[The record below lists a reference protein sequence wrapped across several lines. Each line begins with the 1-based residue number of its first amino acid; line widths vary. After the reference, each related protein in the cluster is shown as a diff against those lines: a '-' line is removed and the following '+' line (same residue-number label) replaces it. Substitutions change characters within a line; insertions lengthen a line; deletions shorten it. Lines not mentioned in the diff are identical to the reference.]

1 MAPTRT
7 TLALALLLLP
17 AMLSAREAWAAPDYI
32 QAKPDALA
40 STYGEEL
47 AKRAFSD
54 ELTAA
59 RAAAIR
65 DSLTFVA
72 ESECP
77 RDARFVL
84 LDASPFALDSDA
96 VLWIER
102 YEVECPT
109 PRRRSILMFKKRD
122 AIEAVPMAPGETL
135 ADPVLQGD
143 AGPRLQQAALGRGPA
158 GCERATIIETAV
170 THRPTE
176 AGLPWQER
184 WSVHACG
191 EVVDLNVTF
200 TPSAD
205 SGTSIAVADPAPLP
219 GTGPGREQADAT
231 TSARGPDWDGC
242 APSLDAD
249 ARIAACERVIASGTL
264 GRTDLATAH
273 RWLGDAYRAHAYQN
287 RNEDGSSFD
296 FDVFLDELDEPDRV
310 LDAYNKAIELNPDD
324 PETYVRRASHRG
336 PQDLEKT
343 MADYSKAIA
352 LKTTDTMPYYE
363 RAKFHRERGDLD
375 LAIADMSGVI
385 AINPNHRYFRGRGI
399 LHHANGAYQDAIADY
414 NAALALEGASKL
426 DKAQYYHLRGLAYL
440 GLGDTDQAFAD
451 YTASADLVRANV
463 LLQYSRAVTHSQA
476 GNHETAIAELTSVI
490 ETARKTSGTLRD
502 LLADKSI
509 TYRDLLAPSYAHR
522 AYAQAAVG
530 RTDDGLSDVEAALA
544 LDPKNTTALTTRGLI
559 NELLGH
565 NDKAVADFQQVLS
578 IEPAHAGSQEALKRL
593 GAAR

>member
-1 MAPTRT
+1 MASTRT
-7 TLALALLLLP
+7 ALALALLLAPLP
-17 AMLSAREAWAAPDYI
+17 ARMAWAAPDYI

-40 STYGEEL
+40 AAYGEEL

-59 RAAAIR
+59 RGALIR

-72 ESECP
+72 DGACP
-77 RDARFVL
+77 QDARFVL
-84 LDASPFALDSDA
+84 LDASPFALDPGA

-102 YEVECPT
+102 YEVACPT
-109 PRRRSILMFKKRD
+109 PRRRSILMFKKDD

-135 ADPVLQGD
+135 ADPVVQGD

-158 GCERATIIETAV
+158 GCERAAIIETAI
-170 THRPTE
+170 TARPSE

-184 WSVHACG
+184 WSVHTCG
-191 EVVDLNVTF
+191 EVVALDVTF

-205 SGTSIAVADPAPLP
+205 AGTAVAVADPPSP
-219 GTGPGREQADAT
+219 PGPGQGEEQAEAAP
-231 TSARGPDWDGC
+231 ARGPDWDGC
-242 APSLDAD
+242 APSPDAD
-249 ARIAACERVIASGTL
+249 ARMAACERIIASGTL

-287 RNEDGSSFD
+287 RNEDRSGLD
-296 FDVFLDELDEPDRV
+296 LDDLLDELDKPDRV
-310 LDAYNKAIELNPDD
+310 LEAYNKAIELNPDD
-324 PETYVRRASHRG
+324 PETYVRRASHHG
-336 PQDLEKT
+336 PQDVEKT

-352 LKTTDTMPYYE
+352 LKTTDTTPYYE

-375 LAIADMSGVI
+375 LAIADMGGVI
-385 AINPNHRYFRGRGI
+385 ALRPSGTHYRGRGI
-399 LHHANGAYQDAIADY
+399 LHHANGAYVEAIADY

-440 GLGDTDQAFAD
+440 ALGNTDQAFAD

-476 GNHETAIAELTSVI
+476 GNHETAIAELNSVI
-490 ETARKTSGTLRD
+490 ETASKTRGTLRD

-509 TYRDLLAPSYAHR
+509 TYRDLLAPSYAWR
-522 AYAQAAVG
+522 GYALAASG
-530 RTDDGLSDVEAALA
+530 RTAEGLSDVEEALA
-544 LDPKNTTALTTRGLI
+544 LDPKNTTALATRGLI

-578 IEPAHAGSQEALKRL
+578 IEPGNAASQDALKRL